1 MAFTLVQ
8 AGARLYPLN
17 TDGSAGPALTLPAGI
32 TLATNRVPRFAR
44 FKGYIVVVNTPTR
57 PLSVGVDGVV
67 RPLTPNAPPI
77 AVVLTATGS
86 GVLTGNYL
94 AEQTYVIKDL
104 VGNDIAESDY
114 SPVMAASVATTAQQL
129 NHTYVVSTE
138 AQVNTNR
145 LYRTTANGST
155 YFPEFDVPDNTTTS
169 ITLNIAD
176 ASLGLI
182 AKPVR
187 GAAPDL
193 TLICEWGGRL
203 WGVDRQDVDDLR
215 FTEAGTMFAWGGLN
229 SIPIPHLG
237 EDRFG
242 INALAPRQNVL
253 IVGRRNN
260 IVSIAG
266 SSLADYRQI
275 AVSEEVG
282 FLSQESTLV
291 YRDAVYFL
299 WLDGVYRY
307 DDTGL
312 VCISDQ
318 GNVRSWFT
326 SNSYFNRGLFSQ
338 AFAVFD
344 PVGQTYRLFLASAG
358 QLTTNRWVE
367 FNLRTGKW
375 YGPHKTDAFQPTCA
389 LAVRGTNDQPY
400 PMVGSQEGV
409 LSQDV
414 SLRADWRF
422 IPIAEDVTMCGHI
435 AGNPDTE
442 KFFGELSVFT
452 APEKAGTLRIDAVVG
467 HIDEVVAPVSMTH
480 DLTLPRERLE
490 RLGEGQL
497 ATLRFRN
504 AELGQNVVLNGYSL
518 PYHETGKR

>member
-8 AGARLYPLN
+8 AGASLYPVN
-17 TDGSAGPALTLPAGI
+17 TDGAAGPALTLPAGI
-32 TLATNRVPRFAR
+32 TLNSNRVPRFAR
-44 FKGYIVVVNTPTR
+44 FKSYIVVVNTPTR

-67 RPLTPNAPPI
+67 RPLTPNAPLT
-77 AVVLTATGS
+77 AVALTATGS

-104 VGNDIAESDY
+104 AGNDIAESDY
-114 SPVMAASVATTAQQL
+114 SPAMAAAVAATAQQL
-129 NHTYVVSTE
+129 NHVWVVSSE

-145 LYRTTANGST
+145 LYRTTANGTT
-155 YFPEFDVPDNTTTS
+155 YFPEFDVPDNTTNAL
-169 ITLNIAD
+169 TLNITD

-193 TLICEWGGRL
+193 TLICEWAGRL

-229 SIPIPHLG
+229 TIPIPHLG

-253 IVGRRNN
+253 VVGRRNN
-260 IVSIAG
+260 IMSIAG
-266 SSLADYRQI
+266 STLADFRPI
-275 AVSEEVG
+275 AVSEQVG

-338 AFAVFD
+338 AFAVLD
-344 PVGQTYRLFLASAG
+344 PVALTYRLFLASAG
-358 QLTTNRWVE
+358 QLLTDSWVE
-367 FNLRTGKW
+367 FSLRTGKW
-375 YGPHKTDAFQPTCA
+375 YGPHKTAAFQPTCA

-400 PMVGSQEGV
+400 PMVGSKEGF

-414 SLRADWRF
+414 GHRADWRMV
-422 IPIAEDVTMCGHI
+422 PIAEDVLMAGHI
-435 AGNPDTE
+435 AGDPDME

-452 APEKAGTLRIDAVVG
+452 GQEKQGTLQIDATVG
-467 HIDEVVAPVSMTH
+467 HIDEVVPAISMPH
-480 DLTLPRERLE
+480 DLTLPRERLD
-490 RLGEGQL
+490 RLGEGQMV
-497 ATLRFRN
+497 TLRFRN
-504 AELGQNVVLNGYSL
+504 AELGQNVVLNGYSI
-518 PYHETGKR
+518 PYHETARR